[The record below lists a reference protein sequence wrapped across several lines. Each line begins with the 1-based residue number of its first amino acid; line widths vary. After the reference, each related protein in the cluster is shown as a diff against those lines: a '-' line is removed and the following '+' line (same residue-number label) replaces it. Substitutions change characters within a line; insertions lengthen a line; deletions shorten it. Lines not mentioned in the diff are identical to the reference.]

1 MYKIIVHPGRA
12 HRDDLMAVCVLLAA
26 LDGPVEVCRRDPG
39 SEDLADPD
47 TYVVDIGMD
56 YNPQQHNF
64 DHHQDPTLPCAFHL
78 VMKYLGYHD
87 DALQMFGWYPFMS
100 MMDVRGPHK
109 TAEHYGID
117 ASVFF
122 ASSSPVEGYVL
133 SRFSKFESLKPQDLL
148 YQLMEELG
156 QDLFA
161 LIDLK
166 KKRLARLKEVARVVP
181 VKHIKAVVST
191 IADNPKL
198 AMELYL
204 RFLADDSL
212 LISIT
217 PSGRG
222 DGWELLRLGDDGQVD
237 FQAIVDCPEVRF
249 VHANGHVAT
258 THSLLPLSKVVELV
272 ALSTRSE

>member
-1 MYKIIVHPGRA
+1 
-12 HRDDLMAVCVLLAA
+12 MAVCVLLAA
-26 LDGPVEVCRRDPG
+26 LDAPVEVLRRDPN

-47 TYVVDIGMD
+47 TYVVDIGMEYD
-56 YNPQQHNF
+56 PRRHNF

-109 TAEHYGID
+109 TAAHFGID

-133 SRFSKFESLKPQDLL
+133 SKFAKLASLKPQDLL
-148 YQLMEELG
+148 YQLMKELG

-166 KKRLARLKEVARVVP
+166 KKRLARLKEEASVVP

-204 RFLADDSL
+204 SFLGDDNL

-222 DGWELLRLGDDGQVD
+222 GGWELLRLGDNSQVD
-237 FQAIVDCPEVRF
+237 FQAIVDCPEIRF

-258 THSLLPLSKVVELV
+258 THTLLPLPKVIEL
-272 ALSTRSE
+272 AGLSTRSE

>member
-1 MYKIIVHPGRA
+1 MVKIIVHPGRA

-26 LDGPVEVCRRDPG
+26 LDGTVEVLRRDPSG
-39 SEDLADPD
+39 EDLADPD
-47 TYVVDIGMD
+47 TYVVDIGMEYD
-56 YNPQQHNF
+56 PQQHNF

-100 MMDVRGPHK
+100 MMDVQGPHR
-109 TAEHYGID
+109 TAEHFGID

-133 SRFSKFESLKPQDLL
+133 SRFAKLEALHSQDLL
-148 YQLMEELG
+148 YRLMKELG

-166 KKRLARLKEVARVVP
+166 KKRLARLKEEARVVP
-181 VKHIKAVVST
+181 IKHIKAVVTT

-204 RFLADDSL
+204 GFLADDSL

-222 DGWELLRLGDDGQVD
+222 EGWELLRLEDDGQVD
-237 FQAIVDCPEVRF
+237 FQAIVDRPEIRF

-258 THSLLPLSKVVELV
+258 THTLLPWKK
-272 ALSTRSE
+272 

>member
-26 LDGPVEVCRRDPG
+26 LDGPVEVFRRDPG

-64 DHHQDPTLPCAFHL
+64 DHHQDPALPCAFHL

-148 YQLMEELG
+148 YQLMKELG

-166 KKRLARLKEVARVVP
+166 KKRLARLKEEARVVP

-258 THSLLPLSKVVELV
+258 THTLLPLPKVVELA